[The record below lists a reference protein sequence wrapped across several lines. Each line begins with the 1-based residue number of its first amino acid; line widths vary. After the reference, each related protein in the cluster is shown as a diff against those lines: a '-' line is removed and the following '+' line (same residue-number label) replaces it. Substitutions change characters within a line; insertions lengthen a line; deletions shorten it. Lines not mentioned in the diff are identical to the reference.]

1 MKIRDTRE
9 TLANQPGACQ
19 ERKGFGVVGC
29 RSLSVGQ
36 YVVFFRSIDGGVRQ
50 ALRDDFLDCSQLE
63 FAAECSTCV
72 HRSVLL
78 SEKSDMRR
86 STVNFSW
93 AIPERDWR
101 SMLPIGDALVV
112 RTNANRRR

>member
-36 YVVFFRSIDGGVRQ
+36 YVVFFRSIDGGIEVSRVIHGS
-50 ALRDDFLDCSQLE
+50 RD
-63 FAAECSTCV
+63 
-72 HRSVLL
+72 R
-78 SEKSDMRR
+78 
-86 STVNFSW
+86 
-93 AIPERDWR
+93 
-101 SMLPIGDALVV
+101 
-112 RTNANRRR
+112 